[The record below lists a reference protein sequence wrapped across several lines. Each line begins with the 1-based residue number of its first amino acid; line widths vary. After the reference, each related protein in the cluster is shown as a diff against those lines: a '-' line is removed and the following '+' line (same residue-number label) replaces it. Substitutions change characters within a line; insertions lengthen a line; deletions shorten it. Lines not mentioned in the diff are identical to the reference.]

1 MVRVWDSG
9 VEYLESRTWLV
20 EKFHLRIE
28 WKFWKTSNVL
38 KLRIPHRGTEGIGA
52 SVACTRLLIF
62 GLRKWKGSEKFS
74 LEAQE
79 VRVFSYLDWESEKG
93 RRSSLGKRKKFAW
106 TTWACHLER
115 VCDPSNVFEW
125 KHPNPKSFSE
135 ATFLRKLFLS
145 FYHIV
150 SVLEA
155 LQFNF

>member
-74 LEAQE
+74 WEAQE
-79 VRVFSYLDWESEKG
+79 VRVDN
-93 RRSSLGKRKKFAW
+93 LGVPP
-106 TTWACHLER
+106 WACVWSKQRFWVKTPQPEIIFGGYF
-115 VCDPSNVFEW
+115 PA
-125 KHPNPKSFSE
+125 K
-135 ATFLRKLFLS
+135 TFFVVLSHRFGSWGAPIQLLKLCRLLVYFAGS
-145 FYHIV
+145 R
-150 SVLEA
+150 SW
-155 LQFNF
+155 